1 MEAVSQTLA
10 NFLGSGATWVVRM
23 FLAILVLLVGILI
36 AKVISKIVGQILLT
50 ADVDE
55 RVGRWIGLELLE
67 GRDKARKQVASVLEN
82 VAYYLLLVIFVIFAL
97 EVLGDRTIS
106 MVLQNILNE
115 MGLAIPRILKAMLIL
130 AGAWLLALLAKF
142 ATIRTLRKFDLDKRL
157 KAAAVGEAE
166 AETEPPSGPGTPE
179 AMGTFVFYFILLF
192 ALLPFLDALGLQA
205 LVDPLKGMFAKA
217 LGYVPNVLTAALV
230 LLLGYFVAKVCQR
243 LAESF
248 ARAAGFDRAVS
259 GLRFESVLKSLDVP
273 RFVGT
278 VVFVAVLIPV
288 LATVFDILDLPV
300 LSGAFGVMLN
310 QVAASVP
317 RILAAFL
324 LLVLGLVLGRYLG
337 DVATQMLKEMGFD
350 LILGRIGLSKFEK
363 RGEGEGEP
371 GFQLS
376 SVAGNLVMAV
386 VVLFFIMEGFRMMRL
401 DLMADAVDRLILF
414 LPNVLVAFVILGLGF
429 YLAKVLESMAARS
442 FAGEPTLEAGLV
454 GLVLRYSVIVFAFFM
469 AFDQLGIAHSI
480 VVSAFAILLGT
491 VGLGL
496 ALAFGLGAKEH
507 ARDYISHLKERRA
520 VLREEAEG
528 ARTGKAG
535 NRESGEPGKT

>member
-10 NFLGSGATWVVRM
+10 NFLGSGAAWVVRM
-23 FLAILVLLVGILI
+23 FLAILVLFFGIMA
-36 AKVISKIVGQILLT
+36 AKVISKIVRQILLT

-55 RVGRWIGLELLE
+55 RFGRWVGLDLLE
-67 GRDKARKQVASVLEN
+67 GRDKARRQVATILEN
-82 VAYYLLLVIFVIFAL
+82 VAYWLLLVIFVIFAL

-115 MGLAIPRILKAMLIL
+115 MGLAIPKILKAMLIL
-130 AGAWLLALLAKF
+130 AGAWLLGLLAKL
-142 ATIRTLRKFDLDKRL
+142 ATIKALRKADLDGRL
-157 KAAAVGEAE
+157 RRAAVGE
-166 AETEPPSGPGTPE
+166 ETEGVEPTPAGPGTPE
-179 AMGTFVFYFILLF
+179 AMGNFVFYFILLF

-217 LGYVPNVLTAALV
+217 LGYVPNLFTASLV
-230 LLLGYFVAKVCQR
+230 VLLGYLAARVCQR
-243 LAESF
+243 LAENF
-248 ARAAGFDRAVS
+248 ARAAGFDRAVA

-310 QVAASVP
+310 EVAASIP

-337 DVATQMLKEMGFD
+337 DVTTQMLKEMGFD
-350 LILGRIGLSKFEK
+350 LILGRVGLSKLEK
-363 RGEGEGEP
+363 RAEGEGEP
-371 GFQLS
+371 AFQLS

-386 VVLFFIMEGFRMMRL
+386 VVLFFLMEGFRMVRL

-414 LPNVLVAFVILGLGF
+414 LPNVLIAFVILGLGF
-429 YLAKVLESMAARS
+429 YLAKVLESMVAKS
-442 FAGEPTLEAGLV
+442 FASEPTLEAGLV
-454 GLVLRYSVIVFAFFM
+454 GIVLRYSVIVFAFFM

-480 VVSAFAILLGT
+480 VVSAFTILLGT

-496 ALAFGLGAKEH
+496 ALAFGLGAKDH
-507 ARDYISHLKERRA
+507 ARDYIEYLKLRRA
-520 VLREEAEG
+520 AYRAERAAAEDG
-528 ARTGKAG
+528 DRAPEQKG
-535 NRESGEPGKT
+535 S